1 MGGYGGGWGLS
12 SHLLFWAHNQPTG
25 LQNDGFWERIIGGP
39 FKEHRSRKALKLLHL
54 LIGACMMRHSK
65 GQVRKGGTTPTK

>member
-1 MGGYGGGWGLS
+1 MAAAGA
-12 SHLLFWAHNQPTG
+12 SHLTCVFGHTTNRPTG

-39 FKEHRSRKALKLLHL
+39 FKEHRSRKALELLHL

-65 GQVRKGGTTPTK
+65 GQVRGGGTTPTK

>member
-1 MGGYGGGWGLS
+1 MDGRV
-12 SHLLFWAHNQPTG
+12 PTG

-39 FKEHRSRKALKLLHL
+39 FKHRSRKALELLHL

-65 GQVRKGGTTPTK
+65 GQVRPSVHDPIA